1 LTSTPD
7 YDCDPHHSPD
17 GRSIVFIRENADQG
31 DIWIMKSDGSDQRLL
46 TASAGDKGGPKFVSN
61 QLVVFWRTDLELAS
75 EVGVSNA
82 REVRLIDVNTGV
94 ETAVTNNNVED
105 VFPDASPDGK
115 YIGFTRG
122 DGTWIFDRATT
133 ETRRVGEGSEG
144 TFSPDAQQIAVV
156 AGEYGREIDVMNI
169 DGSGR
174 RTIYSRNTTLS
185 RPAYLPDGRGVL
197 FLEAPT
203 GRGLGNI
210 ILVNLEDLAARTV
223 VDTR

>member
-1 LTSTPD
+1 MSTTRKTIDWELEFRLEAVFLVSVLAVTPLQGCSSTENSRLSH
-7 YDCDPHHSPD
+7 Y
-17 GRSIVFIRENADQG
+17 RSG
-31 DIWIMKSDGSDQRLL
+31 GSYF
-46 TASAGDKGGPKFVSN
+46 GGGPAVS
-61 QLVVFWRTDLELAS
+61 
-75 EVGVSNA
+75 
-82 REVRLIDVNTGV
+82 
-94 ETAVTNNNVED
+94 
-105 VFPDASPDGK
+105 P
-115 YIGFTRG
+115 
-122 DGTWIFDRATT
+122 DRATT

-174 RTIYSRNTTLS
+174 RTIYSRNTTVS
-185 RPAYLPDGRGVL
+185 HPAYLPDGRGVL

-210 ILVNLEDLAARTV
+210 ILVNLEDLSARTV